1 MKATDIKKVAVI
13 GSSVIGSSFATNF
26 AMKGYPVNVL
36 DLDENALKTAE
47 DFVTKNLQY
56 LQEKGILTEEDVQKA
71 LGQIIYT
78 TSYEEGL
85 DGVQFIQEAGPE
97 KYEIKKAILTEAE
110 KHISDDVIFASCTS
124 GLLMSEIA
132 KVAQHPE
139 RCLGAHPYNPPH
151 LIPLIELTKP
161 ETTSEET
168 IRCAYDLYKLI
179 GKEPII
185 LNKEVV
191 GFISNRLQMALYRE
205 VIHLVMTG
213 VCSVEDIDKALV
225 FGPGLRWA
233 IMGEL
238 MCFEMSGGDGGISGL
253 LEKLE
258 PGWAV
263 WLKDMANWQD
273 FPYEEWSEVAQE
285 GINEEMANRDPEFGN
300 DHESIIRFRDD
311 ALLEL
316 LKMHKKL

>member
-26 AMKGYPVNVL
+26 AMKGYPVSVL
-36 DLDENALKTAE
+36 DVDENALKTAE

-56 LQEKGILTEEDVQKA
+56 LREKDILTEADVRKA
-71 LGQIIYT
+71 LDQIIYT
-78 TSYEEGL
+78 TSYEEAL
-85 DGVQFIQEAGPE
+85 DGVQFIQECGPE

-110 KHISDDVIFASCTS
+110 KHISADVVYASSTS

-151 LIPLIELTKP
+151 LIPLVELTKA
-161 ETTSEET
+161 EETSEEALT
-168 IRCAYDLYKLI
+168 CAYDFYKLI

-191 GFISNRLQMALYRE
+191 GFISNRLQMGLYRE
-205 VIHLVMTG
+205 IMHLVMNG
-213 VCSVEDIDKALV
+213 ICSVEDVDKALV

-233 IMGEL
+233 IMGNL
-238 MCFEMSGGDGGISGL
+238 MCAEMSGGDGGVKGL
-253 LEKLE
+253 CDKMAD
-258 PGWAV
+258 GWEV
-263 WLKDMANWQD
+263 WLKDMADWKD
-273 FPYEEWSEVAQE
+273 FPYPEWPEVAQA
-285 GINEEMANRDPEFGN
+285 GINEEMANREPEFGN

-316 LKMHKKL
+316 LKIHKKL

>member
-26 AMKGYPVNVL
+26 AMKGYPVSVL
-36 DLDENALKTAE
+36 DVDENALKTAE

-56 LQEKGILTEEDVQKA
+56 LQEKDILTEADVQKA
-71 LGQIIYT
+71 LDQIIYT
-78 TSYEEGL
+78 TSYEEAL
-85 DGVQFIQEAGPE
+85 DGVQFIQECGPE

-110 KHISDDVIFASCTS
+110 KHISADVVYASSTS

-151 LIPLIELTKP
+151 LIPLVELTKA
-161 ETTSEET
+161 EETSEEALT
-168 IRCAYDLYKLI
+168 CAYDFYKLI

-191 GFISNRLQMALYRE
+191 GFISNRLQMGVYRE
-205 VIHLVMTG
+205 IMHLVMTG

-225 FGPGLRWA
+225 FGPGLRWGV
-233 IMGEL
+233 MGCL
-238 MCFEMSGGDGGISGL
+238 MCLEMSGGDGGISGL
-253 LEKLE
+253 LEKMAD
-258 PGWAV
+258 GWEV

-273 FPYEEWSEVAQE
+273 FPYEDWPEIVQE

-316 LKMHKKL
+316 LKIHKKL